1 LFGPIKHTD
10 KSTLGTLGYILKD
23 IFFGFENFTFL
34 FNQNS
39 NATNGGVMGETGFT
53 NFWARSVTFRANQ
66 PSWGPST
73 AYQLGLNYQPHG
85 NVVLAGSS
93 AFPFFKFETTPGLR
107 PPNGVMMDNY
117 DTKSTFQLQTNR
129 PLWPGATLDIIA
141 KTDIGFSI
149 NQRVITDQFGNPTF
163 TNVLKRQIIDRTF
176 ISFPNF
182 FPFSLANNN
191 VDNVLRMYNERK
203 AVIMAT
209 ANENDRNTLLLEA
222 LNTSFREGFESF
234 QLWSGEAAKVLPAL
248 NWTLRW
254 DGIEKLWF
262 LKGIAQR
269 IFLEHGYQSTYK
281 ESATITDN
289 GRVTDVQEVR
299 TGFSPLIGLNLSF
312 DERALEGMLTA
323 TARYSITQA
332 HSLSGG
338 ARGVIQQENTHELQ
352 IQHRI

>member
-1 LFGPIKHTD
+1 MFFSNGRLFNFGQTGQYDQVVTISMRPRLPAIAGLDRLIETTASYSVTFGLVDPLAPDPAQRDIVRNARFNSQFRISPVFRWGQFGQSLFGPIKHTD

-234 QLWSGEAAKVLPAL
+234 QLWSGEAA
-248 NWTLRW
+248 
-254 DGIEKLWF
+254 
-262 LKGIAQR
+262 
-269 IFLEHGYQSTYK
+269 
-281 ESATITDN
+281 
-289 GRVTDVQEVR
+289 
-299 TGFSPLIGLNLSF
+299 
-312 DERALEGMLTA
+312 
-323 TARYSITQA
+323 RYC
-332 HSLSGG
+332 L
-338 ARGVIQQENTHELQ
+338 L
-352 IQHRI
+352 